1 LASDITKNI
10 KKIFPL
16 NCFGVA
22 DRIAKQYEKQLYKIK
37 SITKYGVWNGKIF
50 DIVPAASLKRLVRQV
65 IENLPD
71 EDGDSDIVVTTDGE
85 FVTKD
90 DLIKFKK
97 KMSTPSALSQVI
109 QSLETCGNIEKEESE
124 FDQTVDQ
131 IVTQNGILNLRTGI
145 LRDLELCL
153 IHDRYF

>member
-1 LASDITKNI
+1 
-10 KKIFPL
+10 
-16 NCFGVA
+16 
-22 DRIAKQYEKQLYKIK
+22 
-37 SITKYGVWNGKIF
+37 
-50 DIVPAASLKRLVRQV
+50 V